1 MVRPLSGVL
10 GFELSTVDYQLST
23 FKGDMPNPKRRH
35 SKARRN
41 RRRAHDHLTPRQ
53 LVECPHCHETKLA
66 HHACPYC
73 GYYRGR
79 EVVLVEESE

>member
-1 MVRPLSGVL
+1 
-10 GFELSTVDYQLST
+10 
-23 FKGDMPNPKRRH
+23 MPNPKRRH

-53 LVECPHCHETKLA
+53 FVECPHCHETKLA
-66 HHACPYC
+66 HQACPYC

-79 EVVLVEESE
+79 EVVLVEESA